1 MKKLFA
7 VMVAIFLLAIIACSS
22 KSGDTP
28 ASSSSSIVNYAQ
40 ITAPSTPVVL
50 GAAESDGSESLILV
64 GNKDSSGN
72 PTSIN
77 GVGYSS
83 SKNGQFYFVI
93 DSSSGLP
100 ISITDSFGNKMIF
113 SNYTATS
120 AQVSIYNNNVLISG
134 PSQVTFN
141 SSTLSQVQ
149 SLWSTISGSLSSASP
164 NIKSSSTRSIKSSST
179 QNLDTFLIQ
188 YAGEVVGLASCA
200 TYVTTGGLAIP
211 LVLTCGSAIVGA
223 VDLVTGNE
231 TLNTISTFSDVTS
244 CGVDLVSM
252 DVQGLMDCPL
262 AITDFLSNNQNPL
275 PVPSGLT
282 LLSSPTQ
289 INLSWNAS
297 TDSRVIGYNV
307 YRITSAG
314 VYSKLQSTSQTAAID
329 TNLQSSTQYCYLIS
343 DYDSSGSE
351 SLHSDSVCITT
362 PSSGSSVATTL
373 TISGQVLLN
382 GTGLSGVTVFLA
394 SAFSISTTT
403 DSNGNYTFTGAQN
416 GSYTVTP
423 SMTGYTFNPVN
434 RTANVSGANIIV
446 PNFVATAVSS
456 GTVTEFSA
464 GITAGASPNSIT
476 AGPDGNLWFTEE
488 LGNRIGRITPTGV
501 VTEFSTGISAGA
513 HPTGITTG
521 SDGNLW
527 FTEYYIIRIGRITPV
542 GVVTE
547 FSTGISAGAYPLSIT
562 TGPDGNLWFTENW
575 PGMIAQIGRITPVGV
590 VTEFSAGITVWGPTG
605 ITTGPDGN
613 LWFTEYNGNQI
624 GRITPAGVVT
634 EFSAGISPGAGPQAI
649 TTGPDGNLWFTEFSG
664 NRIGRI
670 TPAGIIT
677 EFSVG
682 ITAGAAPTGITT
694 GPDGNLWFTEY
705 NGNRIG
711 RITPAGIITEF
722 SAGIS
727 AGAAP
732 YGITTGPDGNLWFT
746 EYNGNRIGRITP
758 P

>member
-1 MKKLFA
+1 
-7 VMVAIFLLAIIACSS
+7 MVAIFLLAIIACSS

-329 TNLQSSTQYCYLIS
+329 TDLQSSTQYCYLIS

-382 GTGLSGVTVFLA
+382 GTGLSRSDCVSCKCIFNINYDRFKWELHLYR
-394 SAFSISTTT
+394 SPKWIIY
-403 DSNGNYTFTGAQN
+403 SNSLHDWLYVQPGQPN
-416 GSYTVTP
+416 GKCKRSEYHCSEFCSNSSKQRYRHRVQCWHHRRRVPQFHYGRPRWQPLVHGRVRQPDRADHSDRRGHRVQYWHLRRRTP
-423 SMTGYTFNPVN
+423 YWHHDRLRWQPLVHGILHHPDRADYPGRRGHRVQYWHL
-434 RTANVSGANIIV
+434 RWR
-446 PNFVATAVSS
+446 VSS
-456 GTVTEFSA
+456 EHYDR
-464 GITAGASPNSIT
+464 P
-476 AGPDGNLWFTEE
+476 
-488 LGNRIGRITPTGV
+488 
-501 VTEFSTGISAGA
+501 
-513 HPTGITTG
+513 
-521 SDGNLW
+521 
-527 FTEYYIIRIGRITPV
+527 
-542 GVVTE
+542 
-547 FSTGISAGAYPLSIT
+547 
-562 TGPDGNLWFTENW
+562 
-575 PGMIAQIGRITPVGV
+575 
-590 VTEFSAGITVWGPTG
+590 
-605 ITTGPDGN
+605 
-613 LWFTEYNGNQI
+613 
-624 GRITPAGVVT
+624 
-634 EFSAGISPGAGPQAI
+634 
-649 TTGPDGNLWFTEFSG
+649 
-664 NRIGRI
+664 
-670 TPAGIIT
+670 
-677 EFSVG
+677 
-682 ITAGAAPTGITT
+682 
-694 GPDGNLWFTEY
+694 
-705 NGNRIG
+705 
-711 RITPAGIITEF
+711 
-722 SAGIS
+722 
-727 AGAAP
+727 
-732 YGITTGPDGNLWFT
+732 
-746 EYNGNRIGRITP
+746 
-758 P
+758 

>member
-211 LVLTCGSAIVGA
+211 LVLTCGLAIVGA

-416 GSYTVTP
+416 G
-423 SMTGYTFNPVN
+423 
-434 RTANVSGANIIV
+434 
-446 PNFVATAVSS
+446 
-456 GTVTEFSA
+456 
-464 GITAGASPNSIT
+464 
-476 AGPDGNLWFTEE
+476 
-488 LGNRIGRITPTGV
+488 
-501 VTEFSTGISAGA
+501 
-513 HPTGITTG
+513 
-521 SDGNLW
+521 
-527 FTEYYIIRIGRITPV
+527 
-542 GVVTE
+542 
-547 FSTGISAGAYPLSIT
+547 
-562 TGPDGNLWFTENW
+562 
-575 PGMIAQIGRITPVGV
+575 
-590 VTEFSAGITVWGPTG
+590 
-605 ITTGPDGN
+605 
-613 LWFTEYNGNQI
+613 
-624 GRITPAGVVT
+624 
-634 EFSAGISPGAGPQAI
+634 
-649 TTGPDGNLWFTEFSG
+649 
-664 NRIGRI
+664 
-670 TPAGIIT
+670 
-677 EFSVG
+677 
-682 ITAGAAPTGITT
+682 
-694 GPDGNLWFTEY
+694 
-705 NGNRIG
+705 
-711 RITPAGIITEF
+711 
-722 SAGIS
+722 
-727 AGAAP
+727 
-732 YGITTGPDGNLWFT
+732 
-746 EYNGNRIGRITP
+746 
-758 P
+758 